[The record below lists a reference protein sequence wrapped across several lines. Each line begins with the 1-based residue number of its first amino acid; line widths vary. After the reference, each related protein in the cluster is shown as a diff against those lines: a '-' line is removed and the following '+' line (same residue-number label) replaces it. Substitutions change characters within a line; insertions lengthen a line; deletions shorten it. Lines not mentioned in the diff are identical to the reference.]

1 MQARTQTRATNPKRG
16 EALTLMKS
24 ARAVRSTCTRL
35 TKLPVSYNIR
45 PLEGRVHVHCL
56 LETKRNYFRVRR
68 RTPSSSGIIWCS
80 YQNTG
85 HSNVTAVLAPTF
97 LVFSFFIPSLLL
109 SFTPSHISS
118 FPSTLLPSLTQ
129 TLTTDGCGR
138 RCCCSHPPQLPP
150 SSQTPSPV
158 LSLRSGVVQ

>member
-97 LVFSFFIPSLLL
+97 LVFLWQI
-109 SFTPSHISS
+109 SHVGSVS
-118 FPSTLLPSLTQ
+118 VA
-129 TLTTDGCGR
+129 TLTNWLADGGDTWAAPLGR
-138 RCCCSHPPQLPP
+138 CRSKRP
-150 SSQTPSPV
+150 SIPFHSANVTHVYS
-158 LSLRSGVVQ
+158 SGE